1 MGTEMEKETMF
12 RSTFLMT
19 FRTFMTSDALFDRLV
34 KIYRMTPPDDSPN
47 DLAEWKAKHLITQRR
62 VLMIFTMWLE
72 DYRLLIEEPYIANQ
86 LTAFLRTIVSPPL
99 ASIARL
105 LTKTIQRLVSLPT
118 FCLFPR
124 LNSCWLQTFT
134 TSTIHTSTIH
144 GATPRKVKKSKANK
158 KDLEKLDPIDVAE
171 QITLFEF
178 QRYVKVTPQECLRH
192 ATGQQSGG
200 GLSAFCST
208 HDKLVFWVKL
218 SILENDALGKRANTV
233 EFWIRVAEVSF
244 STLYLFEWDHSLMHR
259 PRSVRV

>member
-1 MGTEMEKETMF
+1 MEKETIF
-12 RSTFLMT
+12 RSAFLMT

-34 KIYRMTPPDDSPN
+34 EIYRTAPPDDSA
-47 DLAEWKAKHLITQRR
+47 DTRTEWKTRHLITQRR

-72 DYRLLIEEPYIANQ
+72 DYRLLIEEPYIAGQ
-86 LTAFLRTIVSPPL
+86 LTEFLRNIVSPPL

-105 LTKTIQRLVSLPT
+105 LTKSIQRLVSLSR

-134 TSTIHTSTIH
+134 TSTIHTSTVP
-144 GATPRKVKKSKANK
+144 GGTPRKVKKSKAIK
-158 KDLEKLDPIDVAE
+158 KDLEKLDPVDVAE

-178 QRYVKVTPQECLRH
+178 QRYVRVTPQECLRH
-192 ATGQQSGG
+192 ATGRQSGG

-208 HDKLVFWVKL
+208 HDKLAFWVKL

-233 EFWIRVAEVSF
+233 EFWIRVAEVS
-244 STLYLFEWDHSLMHR
+244 SSISACLNRTTA
-259 PRSVRV
+259 